1 MPDKDAPDLRKRPSK
16 KQKVAKDPAVLPDK
30 HAPVPQDLRKSPPE
44 NNFMTTILM
53 PVGAYASKR
62 MLPNTS
68 AQETPTLPAI
78 QIQEARYPTRG
89 NRTPAPEPPKVIGCP
104 PHELMT
110 GDDDGDGLSTM
121 FSEVEENDGDDV
133 CNTFDDVDVF
143 DDDDLFYSDDELDEE
158 FERELDEVAHA
169 IEYSDHKNLTMGAVV
184 RL

>member
-1 MPDKDAPDLRKRPSK
+1 
-16 KQKVAKDPAVLPDK
+16 
-30 HAPVPQDLRKSPPE
+30 
-44 NNFMTTILM
+44 
-53 PVGAYASKR
+53 

-78 QIQEARYPTRG
+78 QIQEAHYPTRG

-110 GDDDGDGLSTM
+110 GDDGDGDGLSTT

-133 CNTFDDVDVF
+133 CNTFDEVDVF

-158 FERELDEVAHA
+158 FERELDEVARA
-169 IEYSDHKNLTMGAVV
+169 IEYSDHK
-184 RL
+184 